1 VLESVVATN
10 EVKRET
16 VGASVATTL
25 KGIAFIICAFFAV
38 VGFLLCLHEVHLWAG
53 IGTGGRKHELSELAR
68 KVWEEFKYV
77 LEKGPIFIGVVAL
90 TAALTKVNTISKLIS
105 DFIAARG
112 PIYGLATTVT
122 NVESAVSGLAGTTRR
137 LLDLEPTIKKTS
149 EKLEEILQQIA
160 DLQRLNIS
168 ERTQDESVE
177 QSAAASVIETDVD
190 ENYDRLR
197 ELWNANCQ
205 RIDAVRQAILHKAR
219 RARFAKMPRTNYP
232 AIINQL
238 ALERLISDATKDHS
252 IELHK
257 TFMSYKSRN
266 RSVPDEAI
274 GRLVVL
280 DRMLEN
286 ELGQQ
291 GATPQAADFVV
302 ETDEPGILSSS
313 PKHETQTSPR

>member
-1 VLESVVATN
+1 VGTAETKA
-10 EVKRET
+10 ET

-25 KGIAFIICAFFAV
+25 KGICLILCACFSV
-38 VGFLLCLHEVHLWAG
+38 IGFLLCLHEFHLWAG
-53 IGTGGRKHELSELAR
+53 LGTGGRKHELTELAN
-68 KVWEEFKYV
+68 KVWSEFKYV
-77 LEKGPIFIGVVAL
+77 LEKGPVFIGVVAL

-122 NVESAVSGLAGTTRR
+122 NVESAVSGLSGTTRR
-137 LLDLEPTIKKTS
+137 LLELEPTIKKTS

-168 ERTQDESVE
+168 ERTQDESTE
-177 QSAAASVIETDVD
+177 QSATVSANQFDVD

-205 RIDAVRQAILHKAR
+205 RIDAVRQAILHKSR

-238 ALERLISDATKDHS
+238 AAERLISEATRDHS
-252 IELHK
+252 IDIPILL
-257 TFMSYKSRN
+257 
-266 RSVPDEAI
+266 VPA
-274 GRLVVL
+274 
-280 DRMLEN
+280 
-286 ELGQQ
+286 
-291 GATPQAADFVV
+291 
-302 ETDEPGILSSS
+302 
-313 PKHETQTSPR
+313 